1 MKIMIWGNFTE
12 KWRVKL
18 MDIVLTIS
26 VYILIHFSFYSCLCR
41 FTPFFFFFQTNDKF
55 KLPSDRNHLP
65 TNFWISQI
73 FKCASYST
81 AETHFCSGK
90 THFCW
95 AKTHFRQLKHTFV
108 QVKHTFVDGSL
119 KRLQLCM
126 FDYCFYRQQVRICH
140 L

>member
-1 MKIMIWGNFTE
+1 MKGEIDGHCFN
-12 KWRVKL
+12 KL
-18 MDIVLTIS
+18 CL
-26 VYILIHFSFYSCLCR
+26 YINTLFILQLFVSFYTIFL
-41 FTPFFFFFQTNDKF
+41 FFQTNDKF

-95 AKTHFRQLKHTFV
+95 AKIHFRQLKHTFV